1 MLNDLLNEGEKN
13 AKKAKTNQRV
23 EEFEDHVMETI
34 LHTTANPFNILKRD
48 ILTVDDIALTL
59 AIKKEGYHNVFMGSP
74 PADTK
79 DFHPF
84 YERAGEK
91 TQQMIDKYIPQVLD
105 SMGAPPTERKKNTT
119 KGTPSTSK
127 APAAFACS
135 SIDEFLKK
143 VNERESDEYLN
154 QLINTF
160 ITTHDISF
168 ENLSNAARQ
177 KLQPKLQEA
186 FHTIAND
193 IPSTSIIYVRGYSDN
208 QWKTVKKLTPEEF
221 NAWMTD
227 MFVNPE
233 GGFIINY
240 QDDKH
245 YQLTDGDNQ
254 HSTPAYTFQRVHLSI
269 ATGKHKH
276 GGNFCKYYYT
286 GNNVEISK
294 WIRERYQISDHTPTR
309 EDTDLM
315 TPCAIHSILL
325 GIRGRDN
332 KQLTERQHQMLTDYL
347 YTRIKTRY
355 VNSSS
360 LAVIAEEI
368 HAQIDIYDID
378 GNLLHK
384 YTAHGNK
391 YNQTNDRDNTHRKEG
406 ILFGNKYLD
415 EMNADEKRYYKYYVK
430 LILWDDHYF
439 VAEETPFAAMKSY
452 ELIKSLLEK
461 GELKP
466 LNILQSNIYST
477 KLNEYHTQQLAWG
490 HWRSVFMTPQ
500 QCLTSTQF
508 DNTIT
513 SITKENIHERIDAL
527 EDWVLP
533 QLGYKLFLEEL
544 IKQNINVYA
553 DSSIPK
559 NFIRQ
564 SIKGPRFAI
573 SRGQICGATVMLDRN
588 SNHSYALSQI
598 DLPIGRPRLMKD
610 GASMPTNGIF
620 VIDADVEYTPQHEL
634 DKGFVGRCVLN
645 SIDAQAVGMNVKHIY
660 RGYHWNEI
668 ATQPLKELMNY
679 LYSLRAEHPKM
690 KKVMNSMYG
699 KLIEKA
705 PDIITRNTT
714 YTDEI
719 RTSPLIKEYNE
730 ILRETRSSSEKDELT
745 TYKYYND
752 VDFTYNF
759 TCIASLLLAQ
769 QRKNMREVFQYCN
782 ENQIPMYYSAADSI
796 AIPQSHLSSM
806 EQFMGSALGAF
817 KIEAQNDVAVFIKP
831 GLYYCGSNKIITS
844 LPEMNAED
852 IEAYVKSQGLTVEE
866 LYKNI
871 VKGITYEVKCKNG
884 QIRQLT
890 RF

>member
-1 MLNDLLNEGEKN
+1 M
-13 AKKAKTNQRV
+13 
-23 EEFEDHVMETI
+23 
-34 LHTTANPFNILKRD
+34 
-48 ILTVDDIALTL
+48 
-59 AIKKEGYHNVFMGSP
+59 
-74 PADTK
+74 
-79 DFHPF
+79 
-84 YERAGEK
+84 
-91 TQQMIDKYIPQVLD
+91 
-105 SMGAPPTERKKNTT
+105 
-119 KGTPSTSK
+119 TS
-127 APAAFACS
+127 
-135 SIDEFLKK
+135 
-143 VNERESDEYLN
+143 
-154 QLINTF
+154 
-160 ITTHDISF
+160 
-168 ENLSNAARQ
+168 
-177 KLQPKLQEA
+177 
-186 FHTIAND
+186 
-193 IPSTSIIYVRGYSDN
+193 
-208 QWKTVKKLTPEEF
+208 
-221 NAWMTD
+221 
-227 MFVNPE
+227 
-233 GGFIINY
+233 
-240 QDDKH
+240 
-245 YQLTDGDNQ
+245 
-254 HSTPAYTFQRVHLSI
+254 
-269 ATGKHKH
+269 
-276 GGNFCKYYYT
+276 
-286 GNNVEISK
+286 
-294 WIRERYQISDHTPTR
+294 
-309 EDTDLM
+309 
-315 TPCAIHSILL
+315 
-325 GIRGRDN
+325 
-332 KQLTERQHQMLTDYL
+332 
-347 YTRIKTRY
+347 
-355 VNSSS
+355 
-360 LAVIAEEI
+360 
-368 HAQIDIYDID
+368 
-378 GNLLHK
+378 
-384 YTAHGNK
+384 
-391 YNQTNDRDNTHRKEG
+391 
-406 ILFGNKYLD
+406 
-415 EMNADEKRYYKYYVK
+415 
-430 LILWDDHYF
+430 
-439 VAEETPFAAMKSY
+439 
-452 ELIKSLLEK
+452 
-461 GELKP
+461 
-466 LNILQSNIYST
+466 
-477 KLNEYHTQQLAWG
+477 
-490 HWRSVFMTPQ
+490 Q

-533 QLGYKLFLEEL
+533 QLGYKLFLDEL

-610 GASMPTNGIF
+610 GASMPANGIF

-679 LYSLRAEHPKM
+679 LYSLRAE
-690 KKVMNSMYG
+690 G

-719 RTSPLIKEYNE
+719 RTSPLIKEYA
-730 ILRETRSSSEKDELT
+730 EKTDALT

-806 EQFMGSALGAF
+806 EQFMGSELGAF

-844 LPEMNAED
+844 LPEMNADD